1 MGIFFKKD
9 LHMYTFISC
18 SKGQLISKGNFGAFK
33 STINF
38 DIFLEA
44 KSLQKLGGCK
54 FEDIQIPFRN

>member
-1 MGIFFKKD
+1 
-9 LHMYTFISC
+9 MYTFISC
-18 SKGQLISKGNFGAFK
+18 SKGQLILKGNFGAFK